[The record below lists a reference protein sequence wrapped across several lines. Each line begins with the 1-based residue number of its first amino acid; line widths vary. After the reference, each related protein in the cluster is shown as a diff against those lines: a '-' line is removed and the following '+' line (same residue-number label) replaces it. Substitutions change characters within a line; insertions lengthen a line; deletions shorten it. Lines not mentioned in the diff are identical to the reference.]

1 MYFAVDDG
9 AHSHPKIMNAT
20 NAAIGLWVRVGSY
33 VAQHLTDGHVPGVVA
48 KAYGTASQ
56 AKKLVE
62 VELWHAHGHT
72 CSRCPQPRLGDYFMH
87 DYRESGNLAR
97 SEVKARR
104 EKDAEKKR
112 RQRAGT
118 SPTPPPPPR
127 QMPFDEEPPPGD
139 EDAPPEET
147 PRPPRRTAPAMAG
160 IPADWEP
167 SRDDV
172 HAANTARTD
181 TGRAPLTADQVDVL
195 TRKFVRRMTEERRTA
210 AEWGGRWRQWAET
223 ERPDQPHLGGVV
235 VHLPAGR
242 TAAGQSTA
250 DQRSAAAF
258 DLAAQLR
265 AEGNQ

>member
-9 AHSHPKIMNAT
+9 AHSHPKIMQAT

-48 KAYGTASQ
+48 KAYGTPSQ

-72 CSRCPQPRLGDYFMH
+72 CRRCPQPRPGDYFMH

-112 RQRAGT
+112 RQRAGG
-118 SPTPPPPPR
+118 STPPPPPPG

-139 EDAPPEET
+139 EDAPPEDA

-181 TGRAPLTADQVDVL
+181 TSRAPLTADQVDAV
-195 TRKFVRRMTEERRTA
+195 TRKFIRRMTEERRTA

-223 ERPDQPHLGGVV
+223 ERPDQASAGGVV